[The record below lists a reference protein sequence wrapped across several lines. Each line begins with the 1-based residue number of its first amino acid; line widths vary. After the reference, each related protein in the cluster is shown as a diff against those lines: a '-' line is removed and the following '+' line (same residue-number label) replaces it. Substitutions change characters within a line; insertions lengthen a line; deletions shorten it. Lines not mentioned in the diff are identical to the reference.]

1 MKLFLVALSMATADM
16 ASAFVLPRAQA
27 SASTALDMS
36 SHHITTDI
44 NELGMDM
51 RPSDIL
57 GVLGT
62 LEGPSISYGHFARL
76 DNKKPT
82 DIKEYDNFGK

>member
-1 MKLFLVALSMATADM
+1 MKLFAVALSMAAAGT
-16 ASAFVLPRAQA
+16 ASAFVPPHAQPT
-27 SASTALDMS
+27 STALDMS
-36 SHHITTDI
+36 SHHITSDI

-57 GVLGT
+57 SVLGT

>member
-1 MKLFLVALSMATADM
+1 MKLFAVALSMAAAGT
-16 ASAFVLPRAQA
+16 ASAFAPPHAQ
-27 SASTALDMS
+27 SSTLTALDMS
-36 SHHITTDI
+36 SHHITSDI
-44 NELGMDM
+44 NELGQDM

-57 GVLGT
+57 SVLGT